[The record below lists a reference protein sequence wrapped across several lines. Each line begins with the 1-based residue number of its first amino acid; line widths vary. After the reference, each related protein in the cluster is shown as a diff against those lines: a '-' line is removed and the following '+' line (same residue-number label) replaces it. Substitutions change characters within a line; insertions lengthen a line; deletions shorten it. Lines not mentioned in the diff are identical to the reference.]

1 MCAKGKHKVT
11 MQFKAFPD
19 EKLRRS
25 KLGELLRGNV
35 SGCSGA
41 LAEKFGNRDFYGE
54 HSHDLRMTDAR
65 LETILK
71 NKNLEV
77 RASTQ
82 QRRFGGLR

>member
-1 MCAKGKHKVT
+1 
-11 MQFKAFPD
+11 
-19 EKLRRS
+19 
-25 KLGELLRGNV
+25 
-35 SGCSGA
+35 
-41 LAEKFGNRDFYGE
+41 
-54 HSHDLRMTDAR
+54 MTDAR